1 MLSITIDSAKGVPIK
16 FDWEATS
23 EKFQRLCNR
32 LEEMAADEG
41 LDPTDFAHT
50 AIHMTA
56 TRGELNDEAQRRGQR
71 VWIVYAVLRYVADN
85 VDLSEMVDHA
95 GVITGP
101 LTVFDLAEHQHI
113 KATMRVGGERI
124 EMAVTGAPLLDS

>member
-1 MLSITIDSAKGVPIK
+1 M
-16 FDWEATS
+16 
-23 EKFQRLCNR
+23 
-32 LEEMAADEG
+32 
-41 LDPTDFAHT
+41 
-50 AIHMTA
+50 
-56 TRGELNDEAQRRGQR
+56 
-71 VWIVYAVLRYVADN
+71 YAVLRYVADN

-113 KATMRVGGERI
+113 KATMRVGDERI

>member
-1 MLSITIDSAKGVPIK
+1 MLSITIDSANGVPIK

-23 EKFQRLCNR
+23 EEFQRLCNR

-113 KATMRVGGERI
+113 KATMRVGDERI
-124 EMAVTGAPLLDS
+124 EMGVTGASLLDS

>member
-1 MLSITIDSAKGVPIK
+1 MLSITIDSANGVPIK

-23 EKFQRLCNR
+23 EEFQRLCNR

-113 KATMRVGGERI
+113 KATMRVGDNRI

>member
-1 MLSITIDSAKGVPIK
+1 MLSITIERAKGSPIK
-16 FDWEATS
+16 FNWRATAEEVERLWNEM
-23 EKFQRLCNR
+23 EK
-32 LEEMAADEG
+32 MAETKG
-41 LDPTDFAHT
+41 HDPGDLANQV
-50 AIHMTA
+50 IYITA
-56 TRGELNDEAQRRGQR
+56 TKGVAKDKVQQRGQMN
-71 VWIVYAVLRYVADN
+71 WIVYAVLRYVADN

>member
-1 MLSITIDSAKGVPIK
+1 
-16 FDWEATS
+16 
-23 EKFQRLCNR
+23 
-32 LEEMAADEG
+32 MAADER
-41 LDPTDFAHT
+41 LDPTDFAHS

-71 VWIVYAVLRYVADN
+71 VWIVYSVLRYVADN
-85 VDLSEMVDHA
+85 VDPSNMVDHA

-113 KATMRVGGERI
+113 KATMWVGDKRI
-124 EMAVTGAPLLDS
+124 